1 MFGHERSLVERYRD
15 EPFVLL
21 GVNVDVSREVLQS
34 TQNEREL
41 NWRSWWDGPG
51 GPIATRWGVTGLPA
65 VYLLDHRGVIR
76 FESLGV
82 PDFGDLE
89 KRIESLVREAKAA
102 SEDDKVTR

>member
-21 GVNVDVSREVLQS
+21 GVNVDVSREVLQR

-65 VYLLDHRGVIR
+65 VYLLDHRGVVR
-76 FESLGV
+76 FESAGA
-82 PDFGDLE
+82 PDFEDLE
-89 KRIESLVREAKAA
+89 KRIENLVREAKA
-102 SEDDKVTR
+102 DGGGK